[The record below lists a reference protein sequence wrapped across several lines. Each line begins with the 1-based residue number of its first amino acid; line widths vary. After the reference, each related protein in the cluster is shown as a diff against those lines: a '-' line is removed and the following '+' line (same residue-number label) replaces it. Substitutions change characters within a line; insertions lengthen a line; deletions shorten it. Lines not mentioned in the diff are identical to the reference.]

1 MAAPV
6 SRPKGGHGARL
17 PVVLRVDA
25 DRYPYLL
32 GLRLSPNRSQVRKSN
47 AEAVKADGV
56 QSAVKEVQMRRL
68 VRRAYVSLFLFLVPF
83 RSYLGA

>member
-1 MAAPV
+1 MAAAPV
-6 SRPKGGHGARL
+6 TRPKGGHGARL
-17 PVVLRVDA
+17 RVVLRVDA

-56 QSAVKEVQMRRL
+56 QSPVKEVQCEGW
-68 VRRAYVSLFLFLVPF
+68 FEGHIF
-83 RSYLGA
+83 RYFCSWSRSGRI